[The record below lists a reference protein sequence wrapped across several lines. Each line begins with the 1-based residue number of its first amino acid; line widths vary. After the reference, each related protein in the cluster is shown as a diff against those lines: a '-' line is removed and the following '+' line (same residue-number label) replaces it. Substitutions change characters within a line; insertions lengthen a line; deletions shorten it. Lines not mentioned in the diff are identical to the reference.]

1 MFHRSA
7 VRRGPCDRRS
17 RGFTLIEL
25 LVVIAII
32 AILAAILFPV
42 FAQAREKARQTS
54 CLSNHRQVGT
64 AAMMYVQ
71 DYDERWVPYSVG
83 AGPNQKLWPVLLQPY
98 IKNTNIFI
106 EPSNPGRTLWE
117 APKGLPPEWAGI
129 FPAMGMNSAISTNFG
144 LANATYPADTI
155 AFCDTALKYP
165 TANQYQLYGY
175 YTTWWTDT
183 FQKEKLAPRDSP
195 AFTGNHAPPAFWHS
209 GGANVTFLDGHAK
222 WLMVETIRTPRA
234 GDQRLW
240 RLWWAT
246 AP

>member
-1 MFHRSA
+1 MTHRMA
-7 VRRGPCDRRS
+7 LR

-32 AILAAILFPV
+32 AIPAAILFPV

-71 DYDERWVPYSVG
+71 DYDEKWVPYSVG
-83 AGPNQKLWPVLLQPY
+83 AGKEQKLWPVLFQPY

-106 EPSNPGRTLWE
+106 EPSNPGRTMWE
-117 APKGLPPEWAGI
+117 APKTLPAEWAGL

-144 LANATYPADTI
+144 LASATYPADTI

-165 TANQYQLYGY
+165 QGKSPWQLYGY

-183 FQKEKLAPRDSP
+183 FQPEKLAPKDSP

-209 GGANVTFLDGHAK
+209 GGANVTFLDGHVK
-222 WLMVETIRTPRA
+222 WLKEETIRTPPA
-234 GDQRLW
+234 GDQRTW

>member
-1 MFHRSA
+1 MPRRSA
-7 VRRGPCDRRS
+7 
-17 RGFTLIEL
+17 FTLIEL

-64 AAMMYVQ
+64 AAMLYVQ
-71 DYDERWVPYSVG
+71 DYDEKWVPYSVG
-83 AGPNQKLWPVLLQPY
+83 DGNNQHLWPVLLQPY
-98 IKNTNIFI
+98 IKNTRVFI
-106 EPSNPGRTLWE
+106 EPSNPSRTYWE
-117 APKGLPPEWAGI
+117 AQKGQPASWAGI
-129 FPAMGMNSAISTNFG
+129 FVAIGMNSSIAWNWT
-144 LANATYPADTI
+144 LASSTYPAETI

-165 TANQYQLYGY
+165 GGKSPWQLYGY

-183 FQKEKLAPRDSP
+183 FVPEKLAPPTSP
-195 AFTGNHAPPAFWHS
+195 AYSGNHAPPAFWHS

-222 WLMVETIRTPRA
+222 WMREEAVRTPPA
-234 GDQRLW
+234 GDERNW

>member
-1 MFHRSA
+1 MA
-7 VRRGPCDRRS
+7 RRAA
-17 RGFTLIEL
+17 FTLIEL

-42 FAQAREKARQTS
+42 FAQAREKARQTT

-71 DYDERWVPYSVG
+71 DYDEMWVPYSVG
-83 AGPNQKLWPVLLQPY
+83 GGANQKPWPVLFQPY
-98 IKNTNIFI
+98 IKNTQIFT
-106 EPSNPGRTLWE
+106 EPSNSSRTFWE
-117 APKGLPPEWAGI
+117 APPSLAKEWAGI
-129 FPAMGMNSAISTNFG
+129 FVAMGMNSNISTNFA
-144 LANATYPADTI
+144 LAAATHPSESI

-165 TANQYQLYGY
+165 QGNSPWQLHGY

-183 FQKEKLAPRDSP
+183 FKAEKLAARDTP
-195 AFTGNHAPPAFWHS
+195 AASGNHAPPAFWHS

-222 WLMVETIRTPRA
+222 WLKEETIRTPPP
-234 GDQRLW
+234 GDQRSW
-240 RLWWAT
+240 RLWWVT